1 MHIGETTL
9 AVLAALGLAAGTA
22 CASSPDIPEESS
34 EKDPSYR
41 SAESDESGGD
51 SADGQNQ
58 QTQNQQSSGQTARA
72 QGGQQP
78 GGQQPAARRRG
89 QPGGGQQ
96 QPSEPPEATGPVAT
110 VDGDPI
116 PAEVFNDEI
125 KKVAKTGK
133 FPVPLLHKF
142 KGRLI
147 DRLIDQR
154 LIDDAIEASSV
165 EVSDKEVD
173 DKLEQVRSQF
183 DQAAKQQSGQ
193 QGRGKRPQSL
203 EQVASQYGIGQD
215 ELRDSIRRSIA
226 IEKLLVDKKDVEM
239 PTDKEVR
246 KFYDNNQK
254 QFSRPEQVRVRH
266 ILVRVQPDAGD
277 KAWKKARKKIGKI
290 RKKAT
295 KDSTKFAKLAKDTS
309 DGPSAKKGGDV
320 GFIGREQFDK
330 NFTDAAFDLEKGKIS
345 KPVKTKYGYH
355 IIKLVDRREAETV
368 PFEEVK
374 DRLAKQLKNQRVHK
388 QLQSYVKELRKDAE
402 IEKHPDNVE

>member
-1 MHIGETTL
+1 MRIGETTL
-9 AVLAALGLAAGTA
+9 AILAALGLAAGTA

-34 EKDPSYR
+34 EKDPSYQ
-41 SAESDESGGD
+41 SAESEDNGGD

-58 QTQNQQSSGQTARA
+58 NQRQQQARGQQPSGQTAQA
-72 QGGQQP
+72 QNGQGAQQP
-78 GGQQPAARRRG
+78 GAQRG
-89 QPGGGQQ
+89 GQ

-110 VDGDPI
+110 VDGDSI
-116 PAEVFNDEI
+116 SAEVFNDEI

-165 EVSDKEVD
+165 EVSGEEVD

-183 DQAAKQQSGQ
+183 DQAAKQQSGK
-193 QGRGKRPQSL
+193 QGRGQRPQSL

-239 PTDKEVR
+239 PTDKEIR

-266 ILVRVQPDAGD
+266 ILVRVQPKAGD
-277 KAWKKARKKIGKI
+277 ETWKKAEKKIGKI

-295 KDSTKFAKLAKDTS
+295 KDSTKFAKLARDKS

-320 GFIGREQFDK
+320 GFIGRKQFDK
-330 NFTDAAFDLEKGKIS
+330 NFTDAAFDLEKSKIS

-374 DRLAKQLKNQRVHK
+374 DRLAKQLKNKRVHK
-388 QLQSYVKELRKDAE
+388 QLQGYVKELRKDAE
-402 IEKHPDNVE
+402 IEKHPKNVE

>member
-1 MHIGETTL
+1 MHIGERTL

-34 EKDPSYR
+34 EKNPSYR
-41 SAESDESGGD
+41 SAQSDDSGGSDES
-51 SADGQNQ
+51 QNQ
-58 QTQNQQSSGQTARA
+58 QAASQQTSGQTAQTQSTQGA
-72 QGGQQP
+72 Q
-78 GGQQPAARRRG
+78 RRG
-89 QPGGGQQ
+89 QPGAGQQ

-116 PAEVFNDEI
+116 AAEVFNDEI

-154 LIDDAIEASSV
+154 LIDDAIEDSSV

-183 DQAAKQQSGQ
+183 DQAAKQ

-239 PTDKEVR
+239 PTDKEIR

-266 ILVRVQPDAGD
+266 ILVRVQPDAKE
-277 KAWKKARKKIGKI
+277 KAWKKAEKKIGKI

-295 KDSTKFAKLAKDTS
+295 KDSTKFAKLAKDKS

-320 GFIGREQFDK
+320 GFIGRKQFDK
-330 NFTDAAFDLEKGKIS
+330 NFTDAAFGLEKGKIS

-368 PFEEVK
+368 PFEKVK

-402 IEKHPDNVE
+402 IKKHPDNVE